1 MPTTIRRMLRA
12 FHKDDRFPPLKTV
25 AVQTSAESRA
35 FKAAALAYFQDRRDT
50 FARRLFRSPFSGV
63 RGEVS
68 AAICTIA
75 EPKESTLEAIASGR
89 LALSPDERD
98 RVLAFAKA
106 LREAS
111 GVDDFLRRLPPL
123 EQSEPAPDPSELYF
137 REPAAREIGSAMRS
151 RHAHFSASSLNTYV
165 ECGRKWFYRYLCA
178 AVEDKGSSASFYGT
192 AFHAALEELHKE
204 FPHPCDVAVAMLR
217 SKLQGFVHRAFDI
230 YASGF
235 ETRIELE
242 LQRRRAIRTANRYV
256 EWLAAQAAKAPFTVV
271 GCELPAQLTIEGY
284 DFIGY
289 IDRLDRDD
297 GTGNVTVIDYKT
309 GAIAQSAD
317 EYREKVRQFKEFQ
330 LPFYYWARTAEG
342 DRVTR
347 LALVPL
353 KDALLEVDP
362 VSLEVV
368 PVATESGKRSGGTTG
383 LISITDLERARTR
396 MIEICRELTDGTLE
410 HFPVTEDP
418 SACRYCAYANA
429 CNGRPWPAQELFG
442 R

>member
-1 MPTTIRRMLRA
+1 MRA
-12 FHKDDRFPPLKTV
+12 FHKDERFPLLKTA
-25 AVQTSAESRA
+25 AVLNSAESRA
-35 FKAAALAYFQDRRDT
+35 FDAAARAYFLERRDAD
-50 FARRLFRSPFSGV
+50 ARRLFRSPFSGV
-63 RGEVS
+63 RSEVS

-75 EPKESTLEAIASGR
+75 APKESTLEAIASGR
-89 LALSPDERD
+89 LALSPED
-98 RVLAFAKA
+98 RESVLAFGSA

-111 GVDDFLRRLPPL
+111 GADDFRRRLPAVAY
-123 EQSEPAPDPSELYF
+123 PAPQSAATKLRF
-137 REPAAREIGSAMRS
+137 REPVAREPGSALRS
-151 RHAHFSASSLNTYV
+151 RNPHFSASSLNTYV
-165 ECGRKWFYRYLCA
+165 ECARKWFYRYLCA
-178 AVEDKGSSASFYGT
+178 AIEDKGSSASFYGT
-192 AFHAALEELHKE
+192 AFHAALEELHTE
-204 FPHPCDVAVAMLR
+204 FPHPSEVSVQTLR
-217 SKLQGFVHRAFDI
+217 GKLQGFLHRAFDI

-256 EWLAAQAAKAPFTVV
+256 EWLSAQAARAPFTVI
-271 GCELPAQLTIEGY
+271 GCELPAQLSIEGY

-297 GTGNVTVIDYKT
+297 TTANVTVIDYKT
-309 GAIAQSAD
+309 GAIAQTAD

-330 LPFYYWARTAEG
+330 LPFYYWARTAQG

-353 KDALLEVDP
+353 KDALLEVAP

-368 PVATESGKRSGGTTG
+368 PVATESGKRGGGATG

-396 MIEICRELTDGTLE
+396 MIEICRELTGGTLE
-410 HFPVTEDP
+410 YFAVTDDP
-418 SACRYCAYANA
+418 TACRYCAYANA
-429 CNGRPWPAQELFG
+429 CNDRPWPAEERFG